1 MTAIRLIIAN
11 IAMFLI
17 LKVTWLFSPEVIDQA
32 VGMLALPSGASR
44 FATLPWTAFTY
55 MFLHFDFW
63 HLLVNV
69 LWLAWFGAL
78 LGHIA
83 GGRWV
88 IADYLAGGIAGA
100 ASYLFLTSA
109 LPVEADTV
117 LVGASAATL
126 SVVAATLI
134 SAPEKKVEIPFI
146 GPLPLKWL
154 AAAGLGVFVCAS
166 LDMSAGQ
173 TAAHLGGLATGIIS
187 GIIWRTATRRQM
199 RRMKALARDRLIQL
213 SLVKKAR
220 QSGYASLSRDER
232 LQLFN
237 LSSRDSRPGQTAR

>member
-11 IAMFLI
+11 IALFLI
-17 LKVTWLFSPEVIDQA
+17 LKVTWLFSPGLIDQA
-32 VGMLALPSGASR
+32 IGMLALPSGACR
-44 FATLPWTAFTY
+44 LTPLPWTVFTY

-88 IADYLAGGIAGA
+88 IADYFGGGIAGA
-100 ASYLFLTSA
+100 VSYISLTSA
-109 LPVEADTV
+109 LPVDAGTV

-134 SAPEKKVEIPFI
+134 SAPDKKVEIPFL
-146 GPLPLKWL
+146 GSLPLKWL
-154 AAAGLGVFVCAS
+154 AATGLGVFVCAS

-173 TAAHLGGLATGIIS
+173 TAAHLGGLATGLIS
-187 GIIWRTATRRQM
+187 GMIWRTVTRRQM
-199 RRMKALARDRLIQL
+199 RRMKALARDRLTQL
-213 SLVKKAR
+213 NLVEKAR

-237 LSSRDSRPGQTAR
+237 LSSRDSRPRQTAR